1 MDKIYDNFS
10 DVHVSVRKV
19 YTKASDTYA
28 YADKKC
34 TVTIKPEDLQDAFY
48 KGVIIVDV
56 SGNEYEYTPVKCVL
70 AAGVVTL
77 TYLTVTVSDSST
89 TIAAATVESKA

>member
-19 YTKASDTYA
+19 YAKTSDKYA
-28 YADKKC
+28 YADKER

-48 KGVIIVDV
+48 KGVIVVDE
-56 SGNEYEYTPVKCVL
+56 SGNEYTPVKCVL
-70 AAGVVTL
+70 ATGVVTL
-77 TYLTVTVSDSST
+77 AYLTVTTSDSST

>member
-19 YTKASDTYA
+19 YAKASDKYA
-28 YADKKC
+28 YADKKY

-48 KGVIIVDV
+48 KGVIIVDA
-56 SGNEYEYTPVKCVL
+56 SGNEYTPVKCVL
-70 AAGVVTL
+70 ATGVVTL

>member
-10 DVHVSVRKV
+10 DVYVSVRKV
-19 YTKASDTYA
+19 YAKASDKYA

-48 KGVIIVDV
+48 KGVIIVDA
-56 SGNEYEYTPVKCVL
+56 SGNEYTPVKCVL
-70 AAGVVTL
+70 TTGVVTL
-77 TYLTVTVSDSST
+77 TYLTVTVGNSST
-89 TIAAATVESKA
+89 TVAAATVESKA

>member
-19 YTKASDTYA
+19 YAKASDKYA

-48 KGVIIVDV
+48 KGVIIVDA
-56 SGNEYEYTPVKCVL
+56 SGNEYTPVKCVL
-70 AAGVVTL
+70 ATGVVTL
-77 TYLTVTVSDSST
+77 TYLTVNVSDSST

>member
-19 YTKASDTYA
+19 YAKASDIYAYA
-28 YADKKC
+28 YADKEY

-48 KGVIIVDV
+48 KGVIVVDAR
-56 SGNEYEYTPVKCVL
+56 GNEYTPVKCVL
-70 AAGVVTL
+70 ATGVVTL

-89 TIAAATVESKA
+89 TVAAATVKSKA

>member
-19 YTKASDTYA
+19 YAKASDKYA

-34 TVTIKPEDLQDAFY
+34 TITIKPADLQDAFH
-48 KGVIIVDV
+48 KGVIIVDA
-56 SGNEYEYTPVKCVL
+56 SGNEYTPVKCVL
-70 AAGVVTL
+70 ATDVVTL
-77 TYLTVTVSDSST
+77 TYLTVTAGSGSS

>member
-19 YTKASDTYA
+19 YAKASD
-28 YADKKC
+28 ADKKC
-34 TVTIKPEDLQDAFY
+34 TITIKPEDLQDAFY
-48 KGVIIVDV
+48 KGVIIVDA
-56 SGNEYEYTPVKCVL
+56 SGNEYTPVKCVL
-70 AAGVVTL
+70 ATGVVTL

>member
-19 YTKASDTYA
+19 YAKASDKYA
-28 YADKKC
+28 YADKEC

-48 KGVIIVDV
+48 KGVIVADA
-56 SGNEYEYTPVKCVL
+56 SGNEYTPVKCVL
-70 AAGVVTL
+70 ATGVVTL
-77 TYLTVTVSDSST
+77 TYLTVTASDSST

>member
-19 YTKASDTYA
+19 YAKASDKYA

-48 KGVIIVDV
+48 KGVIVVDA
-56 SGNEYEYTPVKCVL
+56 SGNEYTPAKCVL
-70 AAGVVTL
+70 ATGVVTL
-77 TYLTVTVSDSST
+77 TYLTVTVSDNST

>member
-19 YTKASDTYA
+19 YAKASDNYA
-28 YADKKC
+28 YADKKH

-48 KGVIIVDV
+48 KGVIIVDA
-56 SGNEYEYTPVKCVL
+56 SGNEYTPVKCVL
-70 AAGVVTL
+70 ATGVVTL
-77 TYLTVTVSDSST
+77 TYLTVTVNDSLT

>member
-19 YTKASDTYA
+19 YAKASDKYA

-48 KGVIIVDV
+48 KGVIIVDS
-56 SGNEYEYTPVKCVL
+56 SGNEYTPVKCVL
-70 AAGVVTL
+70 ATGVVTL
-77 TYLTVTVSDSST
+77 TYLTVTVGDTST
-89 TIAAATVESKA
+89 TLAAATVESKA